1 MTSTLKTNAI
11 EPEGAT
17 TNLVI
22 GESGQNTVISN
33 NDIRAN
39 VLQDAGGNAVFTS
52 NGSGVLSGVNSGF
65 GSAMVL
71 LSTQTASNAT
81 SVSITSGI
89 TSTYGEYIFRFYN
102 IHPATDS
109 TEFSFQ
115 VNGAGE
121 SGFNETITSTQF
133 RTYHPESGGVG
144 GEVKVSYDASRDQ
157 AEGTAYQELSAEVG
171 SGNDESLAG
180 ELHLFNPSNTTY
192 AKHFIWRGTACYS
205 GNANYANWTAG
216 YINTTTAIDEISFMF
231 ASGNVE
237 SGTIKMW
244 GVK

>member
-1 MTSTLKTNAI
+1 MPL
-11 EPEGAT
+11 GAFKAALMGT
-17 TNLVI
+17 
-22 GESGQNTVISN
+22 
-33 NDIRAN
+33 
-39 VLQDAGGNAVFTS
+39 AGV
-52 NGSGVLSGVNSGF
+52 
-65 GSAMVL
+65 SAGADVVL
-71 LSTQTASNAT
+71 LSTTTASDDAT
-81 SVSITSGI
+81 VDITSGI
-89 TSTYGEYIFRFYN
+89 DSTYGEYIFRFYN

-109 TEFSFQ
+109 TEFMFQ

-133 RTYHPESGGVG
+133 RTYHREDGSASHLG
-144 GEVKVSYDASRDQ
+144 YDTSRDQ

-180 ELHLFNPSNTTY
+180 ELHLFNPASTTY
-192 AKHFIWRGTACYS
+192 VKHFIWRGTVYFSENYVYS
-205 GNANYANWTAG
+205 HHTAG